1 MSEKQGGL
9 LKKIQEEQN
18 ISIVIQQ
25 KWNHIKEFFY
35 WIQVSLCFDFGVSRN
50 DMIWKV
56 DRVSAQNNY
65 LHIKVVKRKTKT
77 YRAKNV
83 KQGEHM
89 KATTVGSIIGNGL
102 LEYMSMKRIFVRRS
116 YPVAGVIAPNQYF
129 LIWVILSR
137 KQNRRQWVH
146 FKNEP

>member
-1 MSEKQGGL
+1 MSERQGGL

-25 KWNHIKEFFY
+25 KWNDIKEFFY
-35 WIQVSLCFDFGVSRN
+35 WIQVSLCYDFGVSRN
-50 DMIWKV
+50 YMIWKV
-56 DRVSAQNNY
+56 DRVSEQNNY
-65 LHIKVVKRKTKT
+65 LCIKVVIRKTKT

-89 KATTVGSIIGNGL
+89 KATTVGSIIGSGL
-102 LEYMSMKRIFVRRS
+102 LEYMSMKRIYVRRS
-116 YPVAGVIAPNQYF
+116 YPVAGAMAPNQYF

-146 FKNEP
+146 CKNEP